1 MNVKISSWQCCIV
14 AAKILRNWIPFAV
27 EWCEISLTERVGG
40 RVPVLVCER
49 DIEQWREREIEKG
62 LKGKHGVHISLSVPI
77 APTKQ
82 CSHRDISTILRLIAP
97 CPPTPGMDLQF
108 APRTD
113 TYILSPL
120 TYLASQPVAI
130 LISTSHQLTART

>member
-1 MNVKISSWQCCIV
+1 MLHSCSQNFEELDSVRCGMV
-14 AAKILRNWIPFAV
+14 RNIFDQ
-27 EWCEISLTERVGG
+27 RVGG
-40 RVPVLVCER
+40 GGGGGWVPVLVCER

-62 LKGKHGVHISLSVPI
+62 LKGKHGVHISLSMPI

-82 CSHRDISTILRLIAP
+82 RSHGDISTILRLIAP

-108 APRTD
+108 APHTD